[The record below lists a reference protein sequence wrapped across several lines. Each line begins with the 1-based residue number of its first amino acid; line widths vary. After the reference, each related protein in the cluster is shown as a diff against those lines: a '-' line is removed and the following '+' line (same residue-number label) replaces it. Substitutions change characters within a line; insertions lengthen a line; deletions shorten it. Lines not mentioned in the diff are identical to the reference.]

1 MELSDHT
8 RTLLSALE
16 VSDVA
21 RVSTYIAVLLVTAAG
36 LHIAALRS
44 RRRAAVPSGEVALES
59 ANRPTDQEHRAEV
72 PNRMPRSKDDPEAVD
87 GYLAALPDQERKTL
101 EELRQFIKAS
111 VPDVQERISYGG
123 AVIFAVRPD
132 LVGFAAQQNHL
143 SFFTMSPQ
151 LAKAMKD
158 EITKTHKVSG
168 ATIHFSADQPL
179 PGALVEKIIRARLEE
194 QSKQ

>member
-1 MELSDHT
+1 LIKEIE
-8 RTLLSALE
+8 R
-16 VSDVA
+16 
-21 RVSTYIAVLLVTAAG
+21 G
-36 LHIAALRS
+36 
-44 RRRAAVPSGEVALES
+44 
-59 ANRPTDQEHRAEV
+59 AE
-72 PNRMPRSKDDPEAVD
+72 PMPRNKDDPEAVD
-87 GYLAALPDQERKTL
+87 SYLAELPEEERRTL
-101 EELRQFIKAS
+101 EELRQIIKAS

-151 LAKAMKD
+151 LAKAMKE

-179 PGALVEKIIRARLEE
+179 PKTLVEEIIRARLAE